1 MGRYNK
7 MKLRSKD
14 LRYVEDPS
22 NNVKTHNAPLSDTPL
37 QEQEKSK
44 IIEIPIIF
52 NPKNK

>member
-1 MGRYNK
+1 MGRYNE
-7 MKLRSKD
+7 MKLKSKD

-22 NNVKTHNAPLSDTPL
+22 DNMKTHNAQLSDTPL

-44 IIEIPIIF
+44 IIKIPIIF